1 MLRIDYNYCSD
12 IFDRLL
18 HQVKLNVNE
27 IMIYQCFN
35 IDLKSL
41 KVFTINLILNNS
53 INKKLSLS
61 IEFEY

>member
-41 KVFTINLILNNS
+41 KVFTINQIQNVRVYLITL
-53 INKKLSLS
+53 
-61 IEFEY
+61 